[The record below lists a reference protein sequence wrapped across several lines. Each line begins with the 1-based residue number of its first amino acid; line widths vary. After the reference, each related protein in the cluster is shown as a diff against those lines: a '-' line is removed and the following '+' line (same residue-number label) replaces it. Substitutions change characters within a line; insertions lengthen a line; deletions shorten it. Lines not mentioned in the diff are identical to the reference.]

1 MPCQSLWSECSWH
14 KKWSCF
20 QNITTIAEWNR
31 KRNNRVKVCESGTFF
46 WCFCLLG
53 FVGDSLTNFVGTIST
68 YLYQP
73 IPISSLAIHKQSA
86 LGFRTVPSACFGR
99 VFGLLCGGL
108 SDPKGTLKMGMF
120 LFAPVSCRI
129 KHDQNQQMEHARYSD
144 IPSTGLFRTKT
155 IPGQMR
161 RWFFSASLKGADAQK
176 SVLSIWSVTYVTLW

>member
-1 MPCQSLWSECSWH
+1 MPCQLLYCGMKQKTKQPGESMW
-14 KKWSCF
+14 KW
-20 QNITTIAEWNR
+20 N
-31 KRNNRVKVCESGTFF
+31 FF
-46 WCFCLLG
+46 IFFCLLG
-53 FVGDSLTNFVGTIST
+53 FVGDSLTNCVGTIST

-99 VFGLLCGGL
+99 FFGLLCGGL

-129 KHDQNQQMEHARYSD
+129 KHDQNQQMGHARYSD

-161 RWFFSASLKGADAQK
+161 RWFFFSFPERWRCTKISPFHMICHLCYPL
-176 SVLSIWSVTYVTLW
+176 VN